1 MDKLPKIKSLYKAI
15 KLLDYFS
22 RTVPELGV
30 IELANMAGLQKS
42 SVHNILQT
50 FELCGMVQKNP
61 KTNKY
66 SLGKKTLE
74 LANKFQSNHTFQQT
88 LKRLMKRLSNETGEN
103 VYYAVPYEKQIIYL
117 DAFSLRDPFLS
128 QSIVGTVA
136 PLYCTGV
143 GKAILSQYPDSFLDE
158 ITYDKKYTANTI
170 CDKESLRREIENVR
184 KNGYAVDN
192 MEHELGIKCIAVCV
206 KKDDSVLGSISV
218 SGPSPRFSDDAIAL
232 YAEKLIAI
240 RSELLGEYR

>member
-1 MDKLPKIKSLYKAI
+1 MDKQPKIKSLYKAI
-15 KLLDYFS
+15 KLLDHFT
-22 RTVPELGV
+22 RTTPELGV
-30 IELANMAGLQKS
+30 IELAKLTGLQKS

-61 KTNKY
+61 KSNKY

-88 LKRLMKRLSNETGEN
+88 LKQLMKQLSNETGEN
-103 VYYAVPYEKQIIYL
+103 VYYAVPYETQIIYL
-117 DAFSLRDPFLS
+117 DAFSMRDPFLS

-143 GKAILSQYPDSFLDE
+143 GKALLSEYPDSFLDE
-158 ITYDKKYTANTI
+158 ITFEKKFTENTI
-170 CDKESLRREIENVR
+170 CDKESLLREIDNIR

-192 MEHELGIKCIAVCV
+192 MEHELGIKCVAVAL
-206 KKDDSVLGSISV
+206 KKDDSILGSISI
-218 SGPSPRFSDDAIAL
+218 SGPSPRFSDESVAL
-232 YAEKLIAI
+232 YAKKLIAL
-240 RSELLGEYR
+240 RSELLGN